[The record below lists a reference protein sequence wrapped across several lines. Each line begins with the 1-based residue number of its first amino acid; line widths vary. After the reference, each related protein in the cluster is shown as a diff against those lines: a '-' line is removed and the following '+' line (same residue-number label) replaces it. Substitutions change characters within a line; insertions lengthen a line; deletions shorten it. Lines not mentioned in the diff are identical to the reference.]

1 MTAPPPRRDADATR
15 QRLLR
20 AALDL
25 FTSVGYRA
33 TTTPMLAERAGIA
46 EGTIYRHVR
55 GKEQLLNEVY
65 RGAQRWAAALVRE
78 LDDRAL
84 RPAER
89 LQRLARRFVEAAE
102 RDPAAL
108 RMLLHTR
115 EERLLDDRSREAAR
129 EFRDLLEGIVASGK
143 SDGVVRAGP
152 AELWAGVWLAVVG
165 WVGERVGAGEWTPDH
180 PQVGMAL
187 DAAWDAI
194 RSEPAQR
201 A

>member
-180 PQVGMAL
+180 PQVGLAL

>member
-15 QRLLR
+15 QRLFR
-20 AALDL
+20 AALEL
-25 FTSVGYRA
+25 FTSVGYRG

-65 RGAQRWAAALVRE
+65 RGAQRWATAIVRE
-78 LDDRAL
+78 LDDRGL
-84 RPAER
+84 GPAER
-89 LQRLARRFVEAAE
+89 LQRLGRRFIEAAE

-108 RMLLHTR
+108 RMLLR
-115 EERLLDDRSREAAR
+115 EREDHLLDDRSREAAR
-129 EFRDLLEGIVASGK
+129 EFREMLEGIVASGK
-143 SDGVVRAGP
+143 SDGVVRPGP
-152 AELWAGVWLAVVG
+152 AGLWAGVWLAVVG

-194 RSEPAQR
+194 RQ
-201 A
+201 